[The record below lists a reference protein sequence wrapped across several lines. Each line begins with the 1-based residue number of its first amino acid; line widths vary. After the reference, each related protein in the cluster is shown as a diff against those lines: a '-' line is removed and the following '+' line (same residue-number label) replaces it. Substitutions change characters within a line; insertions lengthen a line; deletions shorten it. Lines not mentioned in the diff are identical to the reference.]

1 MQCQHGLL
9 EPKFSSAK
17 HNKNPECMCL
27 GSKLVSQN
35 WCCKYTLVPSLFRNV
50 GVAAFLFDWLY
61 NFIFTRRWGLM
72 WPLVQTVNLFSLKD
86 GDLNSPFFFY
96 SHRAFCIIVSEQPAE
111 TSQPCRGTRTTPMSM
126 LTYRSYSNS
135 SRTSRNRW
143 GQTEDC
149 TVRKGPA
156 SGVILLLVCEFTFN
170 TVAWIVLIFNTTGK
184 NWRNTEGITFEIF
197 IRRL

>member
-86 GDLNSPFFFY
+86 GDLNSPPFFFILTVP
-96 SHRAFCIIVSEQPAE
+96 FVSLCPSSQRKHPSLAE
-111 TSQPCRGTRTTPMSM
+111 GQGQHQCQCWRTEATATAPGHQGTGEAKLRTA
-126 LTYRSYSNS
+126 L
-135 SRTSRNRW
+135 
-143 GQTEDC
+143 
-149 TVRKGPA
+149 
-156 SGVILLLVCEFTFN
+156 
-170 TVAWIVLIFNTTGK
+170 
-184 NWRNTEGITFEIF
+184 
-197 IRRL
+197 